1 MRFLSLA
8 NRNMKEIYRDPVSIS
23 LGVVMPAILLILFI
37 SIGKNAPIEMFT
49 PKVLTPGIIVFSFA
63 FLMMFS
69 AMLLS
74 KDRQSAFLTRLLA
87 SPLKSTDYILAY
99 SLPLLPIAIL
109 QIIVCFIVG
118 IIFGVPLSL
127 GILYSLVIL
136 IPVAFV
142 FIGLGMIL
150 GSLLTENQISGAGT
164 IIIIMTSLLGGAW
177 MDLKMVGGAF
187 ERIGYGLPFAHAID
201 GARSILKGSSSS
213 NITTDLYWVVVYALV
228 FLLIGTLSF
237 KWKTRR

>member
-23 LGVVMPAILLILFI
+23 LGVAMPAILLILFI

-49 PKVLTPGIIVFSFA
+49 PKALTPGIIVFSFA

-127 GILYSLVIL
+127 SILYSLVIL
-136 IPVAFV
+136 IPVAF
-142 FIGLGMIL
+142 
-150 GSLLTENQISGAGT
+150 
-164 IIIIMTSLLGGAW
+164 
-177 MDLKMVGGAF
+177 
-187 ERIGYGLPFAHAID
+187 
-201 GARSILKGSSSS
+201 
-213 NITTDLYWVVVYALV
+213 
-228 FLLIGTLSF
+228 
-237 KWKTRR
+237 

>member
-23 LGVVMPAILLILFI
+23 LGVAMPVILLMLFI
-37 SIGKNAPIEMFT
+37 SIGKNTPIEMFT
-49 PKVLTPGIIVFSFA
+49 PKALTPGIIVFSFA

-87 SPLKSTDYILAY
+87 SPLKPTDYILAY

-127 GILYSLVIL
+127 SILYSLVIL

-164 IIIIMTSLLGGAW
+164 IIIIITSLLGGAW
-177 MDLKMVGGAF
+177 MNLKMVGGAF
-187 ERIGYGLPFAHAID
+187 ESIAYALPFAHAID
-201 GARSILKGSSSS
+201 GARSILTGSSLG
-213 NITTDLYWVVVYALV
+213 NVTTDLCWVVGYALV
-228 FLLIGTLSF
+228 FLLLGIVSF
-237 KWKTRR
+237 RWKTHS